1 MALSPPEGPSQLP
14 SESEQPAQRDLP
26 ATYRNPWSTLGENLE
41 AVAADSRLR
50 LQELVR
56 RNGQGSLWR
65 PGWWPVD
72 LAPLFWPLV
81 LALALGLL
89 LWLGFLGGAAIRR
102 FNTPS
107 NTPGSASSS
116 PASLE
121 VEAPSIGPEPE
132 LAEAEPA
139 VAQPAETE
147 PERLA
152 DEAPASPQEQPLTTP
167 EETLQALD
175 AEPAVAPEP
184 LDALAELVQRPGAD
198 GLLINALAS
207 EDQLT
212 LVLQVAAGFAALPTA
227 DQQRYAEQWQLWAAD
242 LGYDHVE
249 LRDSRAGLLARD
261 ALVGAGM
268 IVLNPLS
275 SP

>member
-56 RNGQGSLWR
+56 RNGQGTLWR

-81 LALALGLL
+81 LALSLELL
-89 LWLGFLGGAAIRR
+89 LWLGFQGAAAIGR

-107 NTPGSASSS
+107 NTPSGASSS

-121 VEAPSIGPEPE
+121 VEAPPIGPAPE

-139 VAQPAETE
+139 AAQLAETE

-152 DEAPASPQEQPLTTP
+152 DEAPASPQEQPLTTL
-167 EETLQALD
+167 E
-175 AEPAVAPEP
+175 EP

-198 GLLINALAS
+198 GLLINALPS